1 MAIKPY
7 YGIPIQECG
16 EPLISIPLDRFA
28 VESPHPYVKLGAN
41 YKGRSPY
48 CLRQGVLAAL
58 VKAQHLLQQDYSGW
72 KIKIFDAY
80 RPVEIQQFMVDYTF
94 GELLQQKGL
103 IAENLSDQQ
112 RQQLLEEV
120 YQIWAVPNDNP
131 ATPPPHSTG
140 AAVDITLVDA
150 TGQTLDMGGEI
161 DEFSARSHPNYYA
174 NSNNEKGQTYHARR
188 QLLYKIMQ
196 EAGFCRHPG
205 EWWHFSLGDQMWAWQ
220 KNQEDVNTFLTARYG
235 RVDSELV
242 W

>member
-7 YGIPIQECG
+7 YSIPIQECG

-41 YKGRSPY
+41 YRGRSPY

-58 VKAQHLLQQDYSGW
+58 VKAQNLLQQDYVGW

-80 RPVEIQQFMVDYTF
+80 RPVEVQQFMVDYTF
-94 GELLQQKGL
+94 AELLQEKRL

-161 DEFSARSHPNYYA
+161 DELSARSHPNYYA
-174 NSNNEKGQTYHARR
+174 NSSDEKGQTYHLRR

-196 EAGFCRHPG
+196 QAGFCRHPG

-235 RVDSELV
+235 RIE
-242 W
+242 